1 MGGDE
6 VAPTESNLIQ
16 APKKQ
21 LSCALAF
28 CVIRLP
34 VLYPLALL
42 CPYKHAVHMQ
52 HGQGVGNVFCVPVL
66 RVVSFFEPDVL

>member
-1 MGGDE
+1 MM
-6 VAPTESNLIQ
+6 APTASNLISG
-16 APKKQ
+16 PKKQ

-28 CVIRLP
+28 CVLRLP

-52 HGQGVGNVFCVPVL
+52 HGQGVGNVLCVPV
-66 RVVSFFEPDVL
+66 RHIVSFFKPDVL